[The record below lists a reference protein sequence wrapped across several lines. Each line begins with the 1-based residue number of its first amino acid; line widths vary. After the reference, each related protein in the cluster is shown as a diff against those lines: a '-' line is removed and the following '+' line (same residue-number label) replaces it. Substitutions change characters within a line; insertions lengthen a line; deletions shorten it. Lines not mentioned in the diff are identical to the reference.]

1 MASTYERNKGFLAD
15 ASPDQLAKALIAS
28 HQLLAQLEISNL
40 KSADARDI
48 ARLKGQLGARK
59 DAQAFASKMLEIEAK
74 FDLAK
79 LKEAA
84 ALERQAVKSLTDYE
98 VKFARPYDKIVQ
110 EAEAREGRSYASYE
124 RKFANVLGTLF
135 QRSTLPSMQ
144 FDRTDPRYLKTF
156 EIAVVKADPE
166 GRYFKWTQDPSTKE
180 IRIAGLTT
188 AGEKFIGTPVPGV
201 PGKFDPTTVAGKN
214 LLSNYSEYADKR
226 SRYDQATSKAKLLIQ
241 NAEKQRELAES
252 PRLSLEAKKEAFGA
266 YQSLMSEAFDLT
278 MKKNNI
284 ADIESVQ
291 ERVNAATRIS
301 DTYQSVRG
309 LIDQLIPTI
318 TGRGKASSKMGKY
331 IMDPKFREW
340 AKDHGFES
348 IGSGEQLEDKTWRYY
363 PGGDDKEAVALLRKQ
378 MEKGKFDYGFMRGSG
393 TGETV
398 QVTLKDG
405 TTLSGERAKR
415 HATDRGNILRIITPE
430 GDVEFINTEED
441 TQGDVVIL
449 EEAPEK
455 KGLRERLM
463 GRRGVS
469 RKERTAELVEQAA
482 RDEADILE
490 DVGMVG
496 DKYLQDVAGRYL
508 TQAEYDMRKAE
519 ALQAQRVSRV
529 LAKEVDGKLYV
540 TFGGDAYAV
549 DPKGN
554 LTELQDESEA
564 TDVLSAEGDPLTIKR
579 GESARYATSSDIVDN
594 KINFDE
600 FVNTETQPELAKAAE
615 EAAAQELSDE
625 ALGVR
630 LTDKPGFVSDPMGER
645 AGAAARTPRT
655 YDLPEDPEEPG
666 DDTPVWTPDQLSP
679 QRRVRYNQEIESMR
693 TVLSEQHPDNPQK
706 QAEMLLAFSRGIRPR
721 YMKWSP
727 DELDKRQRRAY
738 DKRLGELKALIAQ
751 IPPAKGKPDQQA
763 MMLSEYMPDFNRSF
777 EKLEPGEKPTM
788 KGVEYVASD
797 IVDEVEEAKPAPE
810 PEPAKGEFSEPTDN
824 EEYNDAKAEYLAAHT
839 AFKTLKA
846 KGFTGEGEK
855 AHAAHDAELERLRKV
870 KITEEKELFRVY
882 TRHNT
887 GADIGPYITF
897 VQKQAPEPKPAPEPA
912 AAAPKSYESLSDA
925 LFDLKIASHSSEPGR
940 TWYEQ
945 MEGELKL
952 TRTPDEAR
960 RMTQELMKKEGM
972 DPKLLPAVPK
982 PQTEALRAM
991 VSTPPSDVADDDFME
1006 TAEEAVNVDK
1016 QKEYYRDPAA
1026 SLKALEERRK
1036 NKKNSEARP

>member
-1 MASTYERNKGFLAD
+1 MASTYERNRDFLSD
-15 ASPDQLAKALIAS
+15 ASPDQLAKTLTALL
-28 HQLLAQLEISNL
+28 QTLERLEISKQ

-110 EAEAREGRSYASYE
+110 EAEARAGRSYGGSYE

-156 EIAVVKADPE
+156 EIGVVKADPD
-166 GRYFKWTQDPSTKE
+166 GRYFNWTQDPSTKE
-180 IRIAGLTT
+180 IRITGLTKD
-188 AGEKFIGTPVPGV
+188 GESFIGTSVPGV
-201 PGKFDPTTVAGKN
+201 PGKFDATTVAGKH
-214 LLSNYSEYADKR
+214 LLSNYSEYADR
-226 SRYDQATSKAKLLIQ
+226 RRRYDQATSKAKSLIQ
-241 NAEKQRELAES
+241 DAEKQRELAES
-252 PRLSLEAKKEAFGA
+252 PRLSLEAKKKAFGA

-284 ADIESVQ
+284 ADIEAVQ
-291 ERVNAATRIS
+291 ERVNAATQIS
-301 DTYQSVRG
+301 DTYKSVRG
-309 LIDQLIPTI
+309 LIDKLIPTI
-318 TGRGKASSKMGKY
+318 TGRGKTSSKMGKY

-441 TQGDVVIL
+441 IQGDVVIL

-482 RDEADILE
+482 RGEADILE

-540 TFGGDAYAV
+540 TFGEDAYAV

-554 LTELQDESEA
+554 LTKLEDEAEA
-564 TDVLSAEGDPLTIKR
+564 TAVLSAEGDPLTIKS

-600 FVNTETQPELAKAAE
+600 FVNTERQPELAKAAE

-645 AGAAARTPRT
+645 AGVAARTPRT
-655 YDLPEDPEEPG
+655 YDLPEDPEDPE

-706 QAEMLLAFSRGIRPR
+706 QAEMLVAFSRGIRPR

-727 DELDKRQRRAY
+727 DELDNKQRRAY
-738 DKRLGELKALIAQ
+738 DELKSKLEELVREMPFENAKDAPGQRALLIAD
-751 IPPAKGKPDQQA
+751 KMKEVD
-763 MMLSEYMPDFNRSF
+763 RSF
-777 EKLEPGEKPTM
+777 EKLKPGDKPTM
-788 KGVEYVASD
+788 KGVEYVAPD
-797 IVDEVEEAKPAPE
+797 IVDEVEEAKPAP
-810 PEPAKGEFSEPTDN
+810 A
-824 EEYNDAKAEYLAAHT
+824 
-839 AFKTLKA
+839 
-846 KGFTGEGEK
+846 
-855 AHAAHDAELERLRKV
+855 
-870 KITEEKELFRVY
+870 
-882 TRHNT
+882 
-887 GADIGPYITF
+887 
-897 VQKQAPEPKPAPEPA
+897 PKPAPKPA
-912 AAAPKSYESLSDA
+912 AAAPKSYKSLSDA
-925 LFDLKIASHSSEPGR
+925 LSDLKIASHSSEPGR

-945 MEGELKL
+945 MEGKLKL
-952 TRTPDEAR
+952 TRAPDEAR

-982 PQTEALRAM
+982 PQTEALRAL
-991 VSTPPSDVADDDFME
+991 VSTPPSDVVDDDFME
-1006 TAEEAVNVDK
+1006 TAEEAVTVPIGF
-1016 QKEYYRDPAA
+1016 YRDPAA

-1036 NKKNSEARP
+1036 KDKKEPGARP